1 MSSTGGRFDN
11 LRLRFYGPSWKH
23 TVHQLRQQAFG
34 WSEEPNPSTSDD
46 LSLVAAVLS
55 KDRKATAEFVA
66 RFADGLYAYVRSR
79 LTPRYDEVDD
89 LVQEIFL
96 AAWEN
101 LSRYQGSGPLQAWVM
116 GIARH
121 KVEDYYRAR
130 LRVLD
135 PIEDNDHFVSAV
147 VPELHRALER
157 DELTTKT
164 KSVLAS
170 LPELYRL
177 ALIWR
182 YWEQA
187 SAREMA
193 IKTGK
198 TEKAIERLL
207 ARARAEFR
215 ERWNYGQSA

>member
-1 MSSTGGRFDN
+1 
-11 LRLRFYGPSWKH
+11 
-23 TVHQLRQQAFG
+23 VHQLRQQAFG
-34 WSEEPNPSTSDD
+34 GSEEPNPSTSDD

-79 LTPRYDEVDD
+79 LTPRCDEVDD

-96 AAWEN
+96 AAWAN

-121 KVEDYYRAR
+121 KIEDYYRAR

-135 PIEDNDHFVSAV
+135 PIEDNDHDHSASAV

-157 DELTTKT
+157 DELRTKT

-170 LPELYRL
+170 LPESYRL

>member
-1 MSSTGGRFDN
+1 MQ
-11 LRLRFYGPSWKH
+11 
-23 TVHQLRQQAFG
+23 QLSQQAFG
-34 WSEEPNPSTSDD
+34 WGEEGGPSIDD
-46 LSLVAAVLS
+46 DSSLVAAVLS
-55 KDRKATAEFVA
+55 KDRKATAQFVA

-79 LTPRYDEVDD
+79 LSPRYDEVDD

-101 LSRYQGSGPLQAWVM
+101 LSRYQGSGSLQAWVM

-130 LRVLD
+130 LRALE
-135 PIEDNDHFVSAV
+135 PIESSDENHLASGV
-147 VPELHRALER
+147 VPDFHQALED
-157 DELTTKT
+157 DEIEAKT
-164 KSVLAS
+164 RGVLAS

-193 IKTGK
+193 LKTDK

-215 ERWNYGQSA
+215 ERWNHGQSA